1 MEPPMTDDLQK
12 APEDRPPEERLP
24 ATRPPEQLAAERF
37 TAPPPIRATDGL
49 TPDRSA
55 AIVRQSSSARWI
67 GFLGV
72 VFVALF
78 VVGYWFYELG
88 APLGLSQPRLEQEIE
103 AQQVRSVERGYNVYE
118 ANCSRCHGPTGLG
131 VEDPKAALNG
141 YIGPALNK
149 QEKLF
154 AHLSESYLHNVL
166 LVGGRYVCG
175 NPNSQMPV
183 WSNQGNPPG
192 PLNYVQIDDV
202 INFIRATS
210 DKTYVVKDPVL
221 NEPVI
226 DPATG
231 EEETF
236 QGWRDPNYKPAP
248 GATPYPDCYLDALG
262 GGAGA
267 SQGPTASVNPNAPVV
282 TVTAPSGAAVSGF
295 DPTELQAPADTAFT
309 LDFDNQDPVQHNVV
323 ISDPGGSPVA
333 IGDTTPFAGPKKVQ
347 YSVPALKAGTY
358 SFLCQVHPT
367 TMTGK
372 ITVK

>member
-1 MEPPMTDDLQK
+1 MTDDLQK

-131 VEDPKAALNG
+131 VEDPKAAVNG

-267 SQGPTASVNPNAPVV
+267 SQGPTSSANPNAPVV
-282 TVTAPSGAAVSGF
+282 TVTAPQNAATDGF
-295 DPTELQAPADTAFT
+295 DPKALEAPADTAFT
-309 LDFDNQDPVQHNVV
+309 LEFDNQDPVPHNVV
-323 ISDPGGSPVA
+323 ISDPGGSPVS
-333 IGDTTPFAGPKKVQ
+333 IGDTTPFPGPKKVQ
-347 YSVPALKAGTY
+347 YNVPALKAGSY
-358 SFLCQVHPT
+358 PFLCQVHPT
-367 TMTGK
+367 TMTGT